1 MIRSPAIYNFRRA
14 ELERWIDRAL
24 ELLDQIDGDPDLEDN
39 EIEFIPECA
48 PSPAR
53 PKRRAAA

>member
-24 ELLDQIDGDPDLEDN
+24 DLLDQIDGDLDLEDN
-39 EIEFIPECA
+39 EIEFIPEYA
-48 PSPAR
+48 PPPVRS
-53 PKRRAAA
+53 KRRAAA

>member
-1 MIRSPAIYNFRRA
+1 MITSPAIYNFRRA

-24 ELLDQIDGDPDLEDN
+24 ELLDQIDGDPDFEDN
-39 EIEFIPECA
+39 EIEFIPEYA
-48 PSPAR
+48 PVPVR

>member
-24 ELLDQIDGDPDLEDN
+24 ELLDQIDGDPDIEDN
-39 EIEFIPECA
+39 EIEFIPEFA
-48 PSPAR
+48 PAPAR
-53 PKRRAAA
+53 CKRRASA